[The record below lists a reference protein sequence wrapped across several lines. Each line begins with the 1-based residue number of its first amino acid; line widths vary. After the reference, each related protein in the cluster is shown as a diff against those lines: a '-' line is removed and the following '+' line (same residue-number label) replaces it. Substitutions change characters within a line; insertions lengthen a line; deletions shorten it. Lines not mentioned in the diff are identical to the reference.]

1 MLLGVKGPASSCIQ
15 SLPYRFSLFFDLHLR
30 YYTLLEENP
39 LNFLFSGAAQR
50 HQYRAR
56 ASYNEKFWSRIPGQ
70 RVFKRH
76 LKTFSAHAP
85 WADPWHVQLHPT
97 APWKAAA
104 GLQAALHCL
113 DPPATHL
120 NLDAQASISFQQ
132 LLQMLVRRQTNVPFP
147 MLFFLS
153 MKGSVK
159 CYAKQ

>member
-1 MLLGVKGPASSCIQ
+1 MQVIMRNSGQGYKDRVFSKGTRRLLVPMHRGQTLGTSSCTQ
-15 SLPYRFSLFFDLHLR
+15 QLPGRQ
-30 YYTLLEENP
+30 
-39 LNFLFSGAAQR
+39 AM
-50 HQYRAR
+50 
-56 ASYNEKFWSRIPGQ
+56 
-70 RVFKRH
+70 
-76 LKTFSAHAP
+76 
-85 WADPWHVQLHPT
+85 
-97 APWKAAA
+97 

-132 LLQMLVRRQTNVPFP
+132 LLQMLLRRQTNVPFP